1 MSVSKAFYLTAEV
14 NSFSGYSVTFELH
27 SRTNISYA
35 L

>member
-27 SRTNISYA
+27 RTNISYA